1 MSTDEWFVRLAR
13 GNFEI
18 SVPQQRD
25 LTVLQL
31 GVFAGDATAWL
42 LNNRHIARID
52 DVDTWQGDQHVH
64 TDFAHIEAIYDER
77 FKDEP
82 RVHKHKMLT
91 DDFWA
96 TCDQRYDFIYIDGD
110 HSSYQTLLDA
120 LNAWRHLKPGGVMA
134 FDDYL
139 WEAQQ
144 NSLNFPKTG
153 VDMFCHLVS
162 ADASILAENFQRW
175 IRRNP

>member
-1 MSTDEWFVRLAR
+1 MNTDEWFVRLAR

-18 SVPQQRD
+18 SVPQHRN

-52 DVDTWQGDQHVH
+52 DVDTWQGDNHVQAN
-64 TDFAHIEAIYDER
+64 FAEVETIYDER
-77 FKDEP
+77 FFNEH
-82 RVHKHKMLT
+82 RVHKHKMFT
-91 DDFWA
+91 DDFWSV
-96 TCDQRYDFIYIDGD
+96 CNEQYDFIYIDAD

-144 NSLNFPKTG
+144 NSLAFPKTG
-153 VDMFCHLVS
+153 IDMFCHLVS
-162 ADASILAENFQRW
+162 CESSLLADNFQRW
-175 IRRNP
+175 IGRNQ